1 MKKVVIAFIVGIV
14 LSLIPL
20 FGYDA
25 FLSSLD
31 ANIVSATPT
40 DIGMESLYCAGGLSA
55 FGFISTLIL
64 LTFDSKRLIAQYAV
78 ISVVALLVISF
89 IKINLMIP
97 DTENALFSRDVSL
110 YTIPYYLTFVVVPV
124 FFLSKAFLNRAPTS

>member
-1 MKKVVIAFIVGIV
+1 MKKLAIAFIVGIL

-31 ANIVSATPT
+31 ANIVSANPT

-55 FGFISTLIL
+55 FGFISTMIL
-64 LTFDSKRLIAQYAV
+64 LTFKSKRIVAMYVV
-78 ISVVALLVISF
+78 ISAIALFIISF

-97 DTENALFSRDVSL
+97 DTENALLSRDISL
-110 YTIPYYLTFVVVPV
+110 YTIPYYLTFTVVPL
-124 FFLSKAFLNRAPTS
+124 FFMSKTFLNKAPTS